1 MSYHES
7 SKTINKS
14 KKFPYLDIPVI
25 IAVFTLPIDAICK
38 AVLLCILCHQKHG
51 KYKHFPALY
60 KEVGCGESSVKKA
73 LRSLVDKGYLI
84 REQRGQYLI
93 AFGSEQGAWLNLSYF
108 QSVSTTRMGYVKK
121 LVLFSLSKYMNQEEL
136 ECYPKIETISKAC
149 SLSPKTVSKTLS
161 ELVAQRVIK
170 RFKRNGKWHI
180 KAMLKAMREDRK
192 ATSDV
197 SNHGIK
203 AISGGVCKNNNNIK
217 KYNKKQQSS
226 SLQNEFNFYKKKKNI
241 EGGEYYEED
250 KKQQEK
256 QKGTS
261 STKHKS
267 PKMSDE
273 EFEKKMAEWFKDD

>member
-14 KKFPYLDIPVI
+14 KKYPYLDIPVI

-73 LRSLVDKGYLI
+73 LRSLVDEGYLI
-84 REQRGQYLI
+84 REQRGQYFI

-180 KAMLKAMREDRK
+180 KATIKAMREVRK

-197 SNHGIK
+197 SKHETK
-203 AISGGVCKNNNNIK
+203 AISGGVCKNNNIK
-217 KYNKKQQSS
+217 KYNKKQQSF
-226 SLQNEFNFYKKKKNI
+226 SLQNKFNFYKKKKTKKEVNI
-241 EGGEYYEED
+241 IRKIKNN
-250 KKQQEK
+250 KKSKRAFPQPNTNR
-256 QKGTS
+256 QK
-261 STKHKS
+261 
-267 PKMSDE
+267 
-273 EFEKKMAEWFKDD
+273 